1 MHKIVTETVAI
12 VEKIVKNGKVE
23 HMEQKR
29 MEQWN
34 GRRKEI
40 SVEFLKKLGA
50 YCTKTRNKNCENVEN
65 DEKILEF
72 R

>member
-1 MHKIVTETVAI
+1 MK
-12 VEKIVKNGKVE
+12 
-23 HMEQKR
+23 
-29 MEQWN
+29 QWN

-50 YCTKTRNKNCENVEN
+50 YCTKTQNKNCENVEN